1 MSNCALHADIL
12 NCTLTF
18 KTAHSHPKA
27 ARSYAKLRVHTRK
40 PKLRTHIRKSTHS
53 RNLAL
58 TSENCALTLKTPRSH
73 SKLRLHIRNNAVISK
88 RRAHI
93 ETARSHPK
101 IFFSS
106 EAVRSHPKLTKQRA
120 HIRNCALA
128 IQSTRIQNYA
138 LTSETARAERFNT
151 PHRTV
156 LCSSSQRTVQCCVR
170 AALNRAAL

>member
-18 KTAHSHPKA
+18 KTARSHPKA

-40 PKLRTHIRKSTHS
+40 PKLRTHIRKSIHS

-73 SKLRLHIRNNAVISK
+73 SKLRPHIRNNALTPK

-101 IFFSS
+101 IAFLS
-106 EAVRSHPKLTKQRA
+106 ETVRSHPKLTKQRA

-128 IQSTRIQNYA
+128 IEITYTQNYA

-156 LCSSSQRTVQCCVR
+156 PCSSQPVVQYCLR

>member
-1 MSNCALHADIL
+1 MSNCALHADIQ

-18 KTAHSHPKA
+18 KTAHPHPKT
-27 ARSYAKLRVHTRK
+27 ARSAAKLRVHTPK

-73 SKLRLHIRNNAVISK
+73 SKLRPHIRNNALTTK

-101 IFFSS
+101 IFF
-106 EAVRSHPKLTKQRA
+106 HPKLCA
-120 HIRNCALA
+120 HIRSSQNSAL
-128 IQSTRIQNYA
+128 I
-138 LTSETARAERFNT
+138 SETARSQFKLLAPKTTRSH
-151 PHRTV
+151 PRLRVPSASIHRTAP
-156 LCSSSQRTVQCCVR
+156 CH
-170 AALNRAAL
+170 ALHSELYSVVCGPR

>member
-1 MSNCALHADIL
+1 MSNCALHADIQ

-18 KTAHSHPKA
+18 KTAHPHPKT
-27 ARSYAKLRVHTRK
+27 ARSAAKLRVHTPK

-58 TSENCALTLKTPRSH
+58 TSENCALTLKTPRPH
-73 SKLRLHIRNNAVISK
+73 SKLRPHIRNNAPTSK
-88 RRAHI
+88 WRAHI
-93 ETARSHPK
+93 EPARSHPK
-101 IFFSS
+101 VAFLS
-106 EAVRSHPKLTKQRA
+106 ETVRSHPNLTKQRA

-128 IQSTRIQNYA
+128 IEITYTQNYA
-138 LTSETARAERFNT
+138 LTSETARAERSNT

-156 LCSSSQRTVQCCVR
+156 PCSSQPAVQYCVR